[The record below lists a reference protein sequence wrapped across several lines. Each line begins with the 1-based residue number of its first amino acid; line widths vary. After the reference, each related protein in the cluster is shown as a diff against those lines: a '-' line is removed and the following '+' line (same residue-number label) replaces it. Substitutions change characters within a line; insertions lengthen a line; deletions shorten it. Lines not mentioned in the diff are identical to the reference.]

1 MPQEFLDHP
10 QVDASLQQVRRI
22 GMAQGM
28 DRRLLV
34 DSTLEQNDLKGLLQG
49 GGRKG
54 LTALFGGKKIEMRAA
69 LSPIVTQQLQQSLR
83 EGNAPILPP
92 FAVADPDQHPCTV
105 NVMHL
110 QLYPFGKTEAAG
122 VDDGQNHANGE
133 MLNKRKDVFH
143 FVGTQDDRKLFP
155 LSGPNEVKDEPFP
168 LEGFLEEKLDAA
180 KMYREGAARNA
191 SFLHKVEEI
200 GAEFFLGNVF
210 RGTVVMLGKTP
221 DGSEVGG
228 LRLCRVPMQLHVLDH
243 SLSDCAH
250 CILLSVWVCVSQGNG
265 H

>member
-1 MPQEFLDHP
+1 MGVEGRRGGAFMSQEVLDHP
-10 QVDASLQQVRRI
+10 QVDAPLQQVRRI

-34 DSTLEQNDLKGLLQG
+34 DSTLEHNDLKGLLQG

-69 LSPIVTQQLQQSLR
+69 LSPIVTQQFQQSLR

-92 FAVADPDQHPCTV
+92 FAVADPNQHPCTV

-110 QLYPFGKTEAAG
+110 QLHPFGKTEAAG

-143 FVGTQDDRKLFP
+143 FLGTQDDWKLFP
-155 LSGPNEVKDEPFP
+155 LFGADKIKDEPLP
-168 LEGFLEEKLDAA
+168 LEGFLDENVDA
-180 KMYREGAARNA
+180 E
-191 SFLHKVEEI
+191 
-200 GAEFFLGNVF
+200 
-210 RGTVVMLGKTP
+210 
-221 DGSEVGG
+221 
-228 LRLCRVPMQLHVLDH
+228 
-243 SLSDCAH
+243 
-250 CILLSVWVCVSQGNG
+250 
-265 H
+265 